1 MNQEVRYYVKIDTSD
16 WNNYQKSWLKNKKIE
31 EVIKHKKLGYVVK
44 IYEQDI
50 ETIMK
55 SKKIKLTVWPDNDSY
70 NFTEEYNVDKIYK
83 ETVTI
88 QEC

>member
-1 MNQEVRYYVKIDTSD
+1 
-16 WNNYQKSWLKNKKIE
+16 
-31 EVIKHKKLGYVVK
+31 
-44 IYEQDI
+44 
-50 ETIMK
+50 MK

-88 QEC
+88 EEC